1 MTETPG
7 QYPYSRGIS
16 ADPGVW
22 TMGQYAGFGTA
33 RETNGRFRSL
43 IDQGL
48 TGFSVALDLPT
59 QMGLDSDNALSRGE
73 VGKVGVAIDSL
84 ADIEILM
91 EGIPLEK
98 ISQVRTTANSISYIW
113 VAMFEALAAK
123 RGVNPNEFG
132 MFVQNDV
139 LKEYI
144 ARGTQIFPPAVGL
157 KLSVDVIEHIARDIP
172 RWVSLAMSGYHIRES
187 GSDAIQEIAF
197 TFANARAYLD
207 EAVRRG
213 IDIDSVAPTLFTF
226 LSSNMDF
233 MPEIAKFRAARR
245 VWATLMRDTYGA
257 KDPRSEQLRIFVFT
271 AGSSLTAQQP
281 LNNVV
286 RTSIEAMA
294 AALGG
299 VQTMHVCAYD
309 EALGVPTETAA
320 TLALRT
326 QQIVAFETGVTTM
339 VDPLGGSYVLEALTD
354 DIERQVWD
362 ERAAIDR
369 RGGALACI
377 ESGYFQTALG
387 DSAYEFAKSV
397 DSGERTVVG
406 LNRFTS
412 AAAPFEVF
420 AHDPAS
426 EAEQVSNL
434 QRVRH
439 TRDDQAVRAA
449 LAELD
454 IAARAGENVV
464 PACVTAVSAYAT
476 VGEMVDVL
484 RAVYGRWEPTNTRR
498 RSTVAPRP
506 RPRSRFGPSIP
517 GPPLCAPPSC
527 SDPAMASSTSSPPW
541 PRSVRRCP

>member
-1 MTETPG
+1 MNETPG

-91 EGIPLEK
+91 EGIALEK

-113 VAMFEALAAK
+113 VAMFQALAAK

-245 VWATLMRDTYGA
+245 VWAKLMRETYGA

-362 ERAAIDR
+362 EMAAIDR

-439 TRDDQAVRAA
+439 TRDDEAVRAA

-454 IAARAGENVV
+454 VAARAGENVV

-484 RAVYGRWEPTNTRR
+484 RAVYGRWEPTNM
-498 RSTVAPRP
+498 
-506 RPRSRFGPSIP
+506 F
-517 GPPLCAPPSC
+517 
-527 SDPAMASSTSSPPW
+527 
-541 PRSVRRCP
+541 